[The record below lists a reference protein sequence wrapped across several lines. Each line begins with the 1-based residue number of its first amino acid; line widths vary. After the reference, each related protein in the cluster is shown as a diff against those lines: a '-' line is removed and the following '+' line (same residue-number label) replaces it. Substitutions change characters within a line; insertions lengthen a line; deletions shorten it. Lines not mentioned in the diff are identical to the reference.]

1 MLITTYPLCCVT
13 YCVTPRKFGVE
24 VNHYDQLIAV
34 LDALIENFGGAT
46 KLRGAKATLLVQRES
61 MGGRGLTLSE
71 IARATSMPFESVRRH
86 VERHVALGDLHY
98 VRDPDDDRVTR
109 VVATDA
115 DNAAENMLR
124 LANRVSAIK

>member
-1 MLITTYPLCCVT
+1 M
-13 YCVTPRKFGVE
+13 PRKFGVE

-34 LDALIENFGGAT
+34 LDALIENFGGT
-46 KLRGAKATLLVQRES
+46 TTLRGAKATLLVQRES

-71 IARATSMPFESVRRH
+71 IARATSTPFESVRRQ
-86 VERHVALGDLHY
+86 VERHVGLGNLHF
-98 VRDPDDDRVTR
+98 VHDPDDDRVTR

-115 DNAAENMLR
+115 DETADSMLR